1 MKTSIYIHWP
11 FCKSKCPYCDF
22 NSHVADRIDYDQWEK
37 AYLKEIDHFKEYLTG
52 KEIVSIFF
60 GGGTPSLM
68 PVSIA
73 ASIINK
79 LAKDYKLASGVEI
92 TLEANPTSVEA
103 EKFKNFAIAGI
114 NRVSI
119 GVQSFNEADLKFL
132 GRNHSKNEAIDAID
146 IARENFTDYS
156 FDLIYA
162 RPNQTLESWEEE
174 LRYALAMAGS
184 HMSLY
189 QLTIEKGTPF
199 YKAYNNL
206 EFKLPDQELAADLY
220 NLTGDIMSEYQMDA
234 YEISNYAIV
243 GKESKHNLTYWR
255 YGEYLGIG
263 PGAHSRINNQAM
275 MMIHSPANWL
285 ESVFDKGNGIQT
297 LTKLTSQE
305 ILEEMLMMGLRLKEG
320 INIKYL
326 EGRLKKSFNELITS
340 DKLNYLIDHGFVT
353 KDDFLKVTNQ
363 GRLIL
368 NQVISKLIL

>member
-1 MKTSIYIHWP
+1 LKTSIYIHWP

-22 NSHVADRIDYDQWEK
+22 NSHVSNLIDYDKWEK
-37 AYLKEIDHFKEYLTG
+37 AYAREIDHFKEYLTG

-68 PVSIA
+68 P
-73 ASIINK
+73 ASLVAFIINK
-79 LAKDYKLASGVEI
+79 LAGDYNLSDNIEI
-92 TLEANPTSVEA
+92 TLEANPTSIEA
-103 EKFKNFAIAGI
+103 EKFKNFASVGI

-119 GVQSFNEADLKFL
+119 GVQSFNEDDLKFL
-132 GRNHSKNEAIDAID
+132 GRNHSKNEAIDAIE
-146 IARENFTDYS
+146 IAQHHFSDYS

-162 RPNQTLESWEEE
+162 RPNQTLDSWEKE
-174 LRYALAMAGS
+174 LRYALGFVS
-184 HMSLY
+184 GHMSLY

-199 YKAYNNL
+199 YKSYANL

-220 NLTGDIMSEYQMDA
+220 NLTNEIMNQHQMPA
-234 YEISNYAIV
+234 YEISNHAKI
-243 GKESKHNLTYWR
+243 GKESKHNLGYWR

-285 ESVFDKGNGIQT
+285 EQVFAGGHGIQN

-305 ILEEMLMMGLRLKEG
+305 ILEEMLMMGLRLAEG

-326 EGRLKKSFNELITS
+326 EEKLEKKFSELIS
-340 DKLNYLIDHGFVT
+340 VEKLNYLIENNLIIM
-353 KDDFLKVTNQ
+353 DDFLKTTDH
-363 GRLIL
+363 GKLIL
-368 NQVISKLIL
+368 NQVIRKLIL